1 MPDDIRG
8 NGIATRGQITHERV
22 GGWAEIIIAIRD
34 TLVLAA
40 IAAIHVISVP
50 VLMWLAGPPSL
61 IVLVPLSIDYTARW
75 FEPTC
80 ERMSRYSAA
89 AWAAVVAIVLALVPD
104 VALVWW
110 PWRWQAS
117 RESWWGLWWPAFW
130 PQAIPSAIIGRAV
143 VVAIILKSLPE
154 TWFLVNRLRQQIVA
168 PTLDGLTY
176 TQADAHAVEIPGVVN
191 PHRNPEA
198 PQPET
203 AKTEVTRAMFWRP
216 KGSDG
221 NGARIVDCPS
231 DVATY
236 DQLATIAEL
245 VLSGGVQPTRTQMTR
260 RNVFTDPGWRT
271 FQDWAVAQG
280 LMVKT
285 GEAASAPYV
294 MTDDGSAW
302 LTTIRYGD
310 DA

>member
-1 MPDDIRG
+1 MG
-8 NGIATRGQITHERV
+8 VVTTAGQTIKETA
-22 GGWAEIIIAIRD
+22 GGWQEILIAVRD
-34 TLVLAA
+34 TLLLAA
-40 IAAIHVISVP
+40 IAAIHVVSVP

-61 IVLVPLSIDYTARW
+61 IVLTPLSIDYVARW
-75 FEPTC
+75 FEPH
-80 ERMSRYSAA
+80 RDPMNRYSAA
-89 AWAAVVAIVLALVPD
+89 AWAAVVAIVLVFVPD

-110 PWRWQAS
+110 PWRWQAT
-117 RESWWGLWWPAFW
+117 RESWWGVRQPAFW
-130 PQAIPSAIIGRAV
+130 PQAIPSAIVGRAV
-143 VVAIILKSLPE
+143 AVACILKALPE
-154 TWFLVNRLRQQIVA
+154 TWYLVQRLRVEVVK
-168 PTLDGLTY
+168 PTASHMAY
-176 TQADAHAVEIPGVVN
+176 AQADPSGLDIPGVHN
-191 PHRNPEA
+191 FHRNPAA
-198 PQPET
+198 PKPET

-216 KGSDG
+216 KESSG

-236 DQLATIAEL
+236 DQLATIADL

-260 RNVFTDPGWRT
+260 RGVFTDPAWRA
-271 FQDWAVAQG
+271 FQDWAVTQG